1 MLSQLTVVFTICL
14 AFSAFYELIEW
25 WVALLSEE
33 AADSFLGT
41 QGYTWDTQSD
51 MGWALL
57 GAVLAIVML
66 SKMHD
71 KQLRLNGFVT

>member
-1 MLSQLTVVFTICL
+1 MGDSI
-14 AFSAFYELIEW
+14 SAAYGIQREQG

-51 MGWALL
+51 MAWALF
-57 GAVLAIVML
+57 GCAVALFAL
-66 SKMHD
+66 SAWHAR
-71 KQLRLNGFVT
+71 QLRNAGYVSSP